1 MKRCYGC
8 FEQIGDDQKR
18 CPVCGYM
25 EGVSSSD
32 PIYLVP
38 GTQLSGRYTLG
49 TVIETDDS
57 TVTYAAWDNSSSI
70 KVKIKEYL
78 PTKLITRVPGSTF
91 VVPFDD
97 NRDALFDNGFKA
109 FVNEANRIY
118 AQGGAERLYDCIGE
132 NNTAYMIFEWTGKKA
147 ESPFRA
153 ASASAAAAPVAA
165 PASTPVQAPAASR
178 VSASAAA
185 PVSAPVQRTAAPAA
199 NNVPPVRNN
208 TPEAEPVRNERPGY
222 RGNTPPAPVSAPAVQ
237 HKKKDGFLKSLPLWI
252 KIAVPVALVAVIAV
266 PIIIV
271 TAASKAKKQPVT
283 EQKPVT
289 ETSETAE
296 ETKIT
301 ETEITETTPTSET
314 TEETLPLTGWQG
326 NDVSGWRYYPEAD
339 VYYHDSWEE
348 IGGKWYYFNS
358 EGLMEHK
365 CYRDGY
371 WIAEDGTRDSD
382 TPTGEWKENDE
393 GKWFEDAGWY
403 PSSMGLWIDGEY
415 YWFGSD
421 GYWDDSVSSPEEAAA
436 LAQADEED
444 EEDEDGDQEE

>member
-8 FEQIGDDQKR
+8 FEQIADDQKR

-25 EGVSSSD
+25 EGISSSD
-32 PIYLVP
+32 PVYLVP
-38 GTQLSGRYTLG
+38 GTLLSGRYTLG

-57 TVTYAAWDNSSSI
+57 TVTYAAWDNASSI
-70 KVKIKEYL
+70 KVKIKEFL

-118 AQGGAERLYDCIGE
+118 EHGGAERLYDCIGE

-147 ESPFRA
+147 DSPFKA
-153 ASASAAAAPVAA
+153 APAAPVAA
-165 PASTPVQAPAASR
+165 PAPAPAAAK
-178 VSASAAA
+178 VPAPAAKPAAA
-185 PVSAPVQRTAAPAA
+185 PVFAPAQRPAAPAA
-199 NNVPPVRNN
+199 KENPAFRNDA
-208 TPEAEPVRNERPGY
+208 PKAEPVGTARPGY
-222 RGNTPPAPVSAPAVQ
+222 RNSTPPAPVSAPAVQ
-237 HKKKDGFLKSLPLWI
+237 NKNNEGFLQRLPLWV

-266 PIIIV
+266 PIIIATSV
-271 TAASKAKKQPVT
+271 SKNKKQSGT

-289 ETSETAE
+289 ETSGTAAET
-296 ETKIT
+296 TVT
-301 ETEITETTPTSET
+301 ETEITETTPVSET
-314 TEETLPLTGWQG
+314 TEETLPATGWQG
-326 NDVSGWRYYPEAD
+326 SDWGGWRYYLAAD

-348 IGGKWYYFNS
+348 IGGEWYYFNS
-358 EGLMEHK
+358 EGIMESR

-382 TPTGEWKENDE
+382 TPNGEWKEDDNGE
-393 GKWFEDAGWY
+393 WFEDAGWY
-403 PSSMGLWIDGEY
+403 PSNMGLWIDGEY

-436 LAQADEED
+436 LAEADED
-444 EEDEDGDQEE
+444 DEDGDDEE